1 MTNQAD
7 GPEAPARLAGD
18 PSGTM
23 PVTAGPR
30 SMPGRI
36 PVTAEQRDQILK
48 DPLVRQT
55 LELFDG
61 AIVNMEREIP
71 AATPE
76 MDGSEEPT
84 E

>member
-1 MTNQAD
+1 MNQPD
-7 GPEAPARLAGD
+7 GSEAPARPAGD
-18 PSGTM
+18 PSGATA
-23 PVTAGPR
+23 VTAGPR
-30 SMPGRI
+30 SMPGRM

-48 DPLVRQT
+48 DPLVQQT

-76 MDGSEEPT
+76 MEGSEEPT

>member
-1 MTNQAD
+1 MSQPE
-7 GPEAPARLAGD
+7 GPEAPAGLAAGQT
-18 PSGTM
+18 GATAG
-23 PVTAGPR
+23 TAGPR
-30 SMPGRI
+30 SMPGRM

-48 DPLVRQT
+48 DPLVQQT

-61 AIVNMEREIP
+61 AIVNMEREVP
-71 AATPE
+71 AAAPE